1 MTKQQHKKAL
11 NCLKSINNL
20 QRSKNY
26 SLKKGVIRYEF
37 KHQIIQLDDMTMIV
51 SGTWEQFNTKNHSQD
66 MVFLV
71 ISLYDQDN
79 QELAF
84 NDVQLDEYLNELKP
98 KLITA

>member
-11 NCLKSINNL
+11 KCLKSINNL
-20 QRSKNY
+20 QHKKNY
-26 SLKKGVIRYEF
+26 SLKKGVIRYEL

-84 NDVQLDEYLNELKP
+84 NDVQLEEYVNELKP
-98 KLITA
+98 KFTKA